1 MTFLRFHLISW
12 QLFHGSGFA
21 GLERFDWTPPGVCAR
36 YLKSKCRT
44 IDEDI
49 YQLSSVDTSYD
60 EGVFWGIGSDL
71 NLLPSGEMI
80 ICHSVK
86 VSMGRTI
93 DPNDSVWKNV
103 VDDRMGRS
111 CAGSF
116 TSLCIRVLLQHKLN
130 VGLTW
135 ITLHEQHC
143 LHLITKICPD
153 TNLGP
158 PLWSTLSMCTS
169 CHVTTW
175 IPLPE
180 SWTESISTVD
190 RAGSRNT
197 ALVPFSFSSV
207 VKVSE
212 SAVPLWAGGEI
223 WKDQLNAG
231 LSLDSL
237 SSDRHTSLFPSL
249 GRESCTDLFVWLLFC
264 THSQCCWFLCQT
276 DWTWAVWRKT
286 RTQQSLQDPA
296 VCLWRAIG
304 PKILLQ
310 ASVLILDP
318 QAKSKSLFVL

>member
-1 MTFLRFHLISW
+1 M
-12 QLFHGSGFA
+12 
-21 GLERFDWTPPGVCAR
+21 
-36 YLKSKCRT
+36 
-44 IDEDI
+44 
-49 YQLSSVDTSYD
+49 DTSYD

-80 ICHSVK
+80 ICHPVK
-86 VSMGRTI
+86 VSMGQTI

-103 VDDRMGRS
+103 VDDRMGRW

-180 SWTESISTVD
+180 SRNCISTVD
-190 RAGSRNT
+190 RAGSRNSVSPIFFFFCGQSLWVSCASVSWRGNMEGSAQCWT
-197 ALVPFSFSSV
+197 VSGFIILWPSHFFVSQSWARVLYRLVCLILVLHSQSV
-207 VKVSE
+207 LLV
-212 SAVPLWAGGEI
+212 
-223 WKDQLNAG
+223 
-231 LSLDSL
+231 SL
-237 SSDRHTSLFPSL
+237 SDWLNMSGLEEDEDTAESPGSSRLSMKSDRSKNPPPGFSTDPGPS
-249 GRESCTDLFVWLLFC
+249 GKE
-264 THSQCCWFLCQT
+264 
-276 DWTWAVWRKT
+276 
-286 RTQQSLQDPA
+286 
-296 VCLWRAIG
+296 
-304 PKILLQ
+304 
-310 ASVLILDP
+310 
-318 QAKSKSLFVL
+318 